1 MINITDKIVGKIP
14 KREFNGGLGEG
25 IINWFGEHISTP
37 ENRVII
43 GATALLSQPF
53 FDYYNKDVDEKT
65 RKVSCARTIG
75 KIIAGTLTGY
85 TIRAGFV
92 KLVKNYSELTE
103 NESGGLKKIFT
114 PSIANKDMP
123 FAYKQYRNAMGML
136 FAIAGL
142 TIAGFVIDAPMT
154 NAITNAITK
163 RMGGGKDGK

>member
-1 MINITDKIVGKIP
+1 MINITDKIVGRIP
-14 KREFNGGLGEG
+14 KREFNGGRGER

-65 RKVSCARTIG
+65 RKISCARTIG
-75 KIIAGTLTGY
+75 KIVAGTLTGY
-85 TIRAGFV
+85 AIRAGFV
-92 KLVKNYSELTE
+92 KLVKNYSELTG
-103 NESGGLKKIFT
+103 NESGRFKKLFT

-154 NAITNAITK
+154 NVITNAITK

>member
-1 MINITDKIVGKIP
+1 MIP
-14 KREFNGGLGEG
+14 KKGFNGGRGEG

-85 TIRAGFV
+85 AIRAGFV
-92 KLVKNYSELTE
+92 KLVKNYSQLDE
-103 NESGGLKKIFT
+103 NASGLKKLFT
-114 PSIANKDMP
+114 PSVANKDMP

-136 FAIAGL
+136 CAIAGL

-154 NAITNAITK
+154 NFITNAITK